1 MFNKKYKRNYF
12 NFLIFFI
19 GIEDYE
25 NKYGILGNTEKKSLD
40 NFMNVED
47 AFRYETN
54 SDKIKNILEMCRNY
68 NVCQGFT
75 PISQALPFAKPY
87 DFEANRVN
95 LPTPQKMGNINN
107 NNYKPNPATITIL
120 EDENRE
126 RNSWGFNSMIA
137 GASLIGAGALAYN
150 TYRNM
155 RNKKIIDNPEMPE
168 LTNTQAQAQN
178 IIMREAGGDMIT
190 KSQIIHPPAD
200 RGLVSNPIEDTLMGL
215 QSSILSNKK
224 KELEEIARGQALQNL
239 RVDIA
244 SRVRTIA
251 DNSARTQPR
260 TNPLVGRPQRGGTTG
275 DSKDLIRNRNYF
287 NDFYNL

>member
-1 MFNKKYKRNYF
+1 MSDNINS
-12 NFLIFFI
+12 I

-54 SDKIKNILEMCRNY
+54 SDKIKNILETCRNY

-178 IIMREAGGDMIT
+178 IIMREAGGDMNT
-190 KSQIIHPPAD
+190 KSQILIPPDSPPD
-200 RGLVSNPIEDTLMGL
+200 RGLVSNP
-215 QSSILSNKK
+215 
-224 KELEEIARGQALQNL
+224 LEARTEARGIINEVL
-239 RVDIA
+239 
-244 SRVRTIA
+244 
-251 DNSARTQPR
+251 ARTFTTLDNKNRKQPR
-260 TNPLVGRPQRGGTTG
+260 KNEFAGVPEFGGNIPP
-275 DSKDLIRNRNYF
+275 SKDLIRNRKYF
-287 NDFYNL
+287 DNL

>member
-1 MFNKKYKRNYF
+1 MSDNINS
-12 NFLIFFI
+12 I

-155 RNKKIIDNPEMPE
+155 RNKK
-168 LTNTQAQAQN
+168 
-178 IIMREAGGDMIT
+178 EAGGDMIT

-239 RVDIA
+239 RVPPD
-244 SRVRTIA
+244 SPPDRGLVS
-251 DNSARTQPR
+251 NPLEARTEARGIINEVLARTFTTLDNKNRKQPR
-260 TNPLVGRPQRGGTTG
+260 KNEFAGVPEFGGNIPP
-275 DSKDLIRNRNYF
+275 SKDLIRNRKYF
-287 NDFYNL
+287 DNL

>member
-1 MFNKKYKRNYF
+1 MNKFDFEANR
-12 NFLIFFI
+12 
-19 GIEDYE
+19 
-25 NKYGILGNTEKKSLD
+25 GN
-40 NFMNVED
+40 
-47 AFRYETN
+47 
-54 SDKIKNILEMCRNY
+54 IPKNN
-68 NVCQGFT
+68 GFDFEANRK
-75 PISQALPFAKPY
+75 PVPEPLPFAKPF
-87 DFEANRVN
+87 DFEANRGN
-95 LPTPQKMGNINN
+95 LPSPAKIRYDFANN
-107 NNYKPNPATITIL
+107 PNNYKPNPETITKV

-126 RNSWGFNSMIA
+126 RNSWGFNSMLA

-155 RNKKIIDNPEMPE
+155 RNKK
-168 LTNTQAQAQN
+168 
-178 IIMREAGGDMIT
+178 EAGGDMIT
-190 KSQIIHPPAD
+190 KSQIIYPPAD

-244 SRVRTIA
+244 STVRTIA

>member
-1 MFNKKYKRNYF
+1 MNKFDFEANR
-12 NFLIFFI
+12 
-19 GIEDYE
+19 
-25 NKYGILGNTEKKSLD
+25 GN
-40 NFMNVED
+40 
-47 AFRYETN
+47 
-54 SDKIKNILEMCRNY
+54 IPKNN
-68 NVCQGFT
+68 GFDFEANRK
-75 PISQALPFAKPY
+75 PVPEPLPFAKPF
-87 DFEANRVN
+87 DFEANRGN
-95 LPTPQKMGNINN
+95 LPSPAKIRYDFANN
-107 NNYKPNPATITIL
+107 PNNYKPNPETITKV

-126 RNSWGFNSMIA
+126 RNSWGFNSMLA
-137 GASLIGAGALAYN
+137 GASLIGAGALVYN

-155 RNKKIIDNPEMPE
+155 RNKK
-168 LTNTQAQAQN
+168 
-178 IIMREAGGDMIT
+178 EAGGDMIT
-190 KSQIIHPPAD
+190 KSQIIYPPAD

>member
-1 MFNKKYKRNYF
+1 
-12 NFLIFFI
+12 
-19 GIEDYE
+19 
-25 NKYGILGNTEKKSLD
+25 
-40 NFMNVED
+40 
-47 AFRYETN
+47 
-54 SDKIKNILEMCRNY
+54 
-68 NVCQGFT
+68 
-75 PISQALPFAKPY
+75 
-87 DFEANRVN
+87 
-95 LPTPQKMGNINN
+95 
-107 NNYKPNPATITIL
+107 
-120 EDENRE
+120 
-126 RNSWGFNSMIA
+126 
-137 GASLIGAGALAYN
+137 
-150 TYRNM
+150 M
-155 RNKKIIDNPEMPE
+155 RNKK
-168 LTNTQAQAQN
+168 
-178 IIMREAGGDMIT
+178 EAGGDMIT

>member
-1 MFNKKYKRNYF
+1 MNKFDFEANR
-12 NFLIFFI
+12 
-19 GIEDYE
+19 
-25 NKYGILGNTEKKSLD
+25 GN
-40 NFMNVED
+40 
-47 AFRYETN
+47 
-54 SDKIKNILEMCRNY
+54 IPKNN
-68 NVCQGFT
+68 GFDFEANRK
-75 PISQALPFAKPY
+75 PVPEPLPFAKPF
-87 DFEANRVN
+87 DFEANRGN
-95 LPTPQKMGNINN
+95 LPSPAKIRYDFANN
-107 NNYKPNPATITIL
+107 PNNYKPNPETITKV

-126 RNSWGFNSMIA
+126 RNSWGFNSMLA

-155 RNKKIIDNPEMPE
+155 RNKK
-168 LTNTQAQAQN
+168 
-178 IIMREAGGDMIT
+178 EAGGDMIT
-190 KSQIIHPPAD
+190 KSQIIYPPAD

-251 DNSARTQPR
+251 DNIARTQPR